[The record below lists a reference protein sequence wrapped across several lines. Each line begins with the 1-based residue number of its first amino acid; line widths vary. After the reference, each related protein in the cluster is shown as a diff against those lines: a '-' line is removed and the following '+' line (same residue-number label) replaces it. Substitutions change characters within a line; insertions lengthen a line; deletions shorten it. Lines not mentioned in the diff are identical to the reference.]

1 MRGDSARCG
10 ASQVTI
16 ATPLPY
22 TPKNQTN
29 PTSGN
34 RKALSGAAFSNARR
48 EATRLQG
55 HGHGVCFCEEHCPGL
70 QRGGGEGGSP
80 AVLRAECR
88 AQPRWPER
96 ERGRRIP
103 VGDSGR
109 RVLETLSG
117 AVAGLGA
124 WGLRTCRGM
133 LVRLVLFYCALSGE
147 GGERCLSGAPQRA
160 ALPSPGLPP
169 GTNSCSVNLP
179 GSLAPGREDSLLLT
193 HPPLF

>member
-1 MRGDSARCG
+1 MRGIPSDNSNTT
-10 ASQVTI
+10 SLHPQ
-16 ATPLPY
+16 
-22 TPKNQTN
+22 NQTN

-34 RKALSGAAFSNARR
+34 RKTLSGAAFSNARR

-147 GGERCLSGAPQRA
+147 GRGAMFKRCTPAGCLALSR
-160 ALPSPGLPP
+160 PSPRDKLVLRQPP
-169 GTNSCSVNLP
+169 GILSPRP
-179 GSLAPGREDSLLLT
+179 GGFT
-193 HPPLF
+193 PPHTPSAVLKPK

>member
-1 MRGDSARCG
+1 MRGIPSDNSNTT
-10 ASQVTI
+10 SLHPQ
-16 ATPLPY
+16 
-22 TPKNQTN
+22 NQTN

-34 RKALSGAAFSNARR
+34 RKTLSGAAFSNARR

-55 HGHGVCFCEEHCPGL
+55 HRHGVCFCEEHCPGL
-70 QRGGGEGGSP
+70 QRGGGEGRSP
-80 AVLRAECR
+80 AVPRAECR